1 MASASDADSLTRL
14 VELVAG
20 LVREKGEK
28 DDAHDLIARFGRGEI
43 SSEQI
48 IKELS
53 AQYQL
58 GIGGAVRALAE
69 HDQETAKLLG
79 ERLRSRLD
87 GVLADLG
94 QGAPAAGLANPPKA
108 ASQFKDRDDDVLRR
122 EYVILKLLANRN
134 AEVRTAAILAAIQ
147 AYDATVTEVALTAHL
162 ARLVKAG
169 TIARERKGRYR
180 GSPSIGPQLTALANE
195 IESRQLKLPKAP

>member
-28 DDAHDLIARFGRGEI
+28 DETHDLIARFGRGEI

-94 QGAPAAGLANPPKA
+94 QSAPAPGLASPPKA

-162 ARLVKAG
+162 ARLVKTG

-180 GSPSIGPQLTALANE
+180 GSPLIGPQLTALANE